1 MNFYQKLQ
9 VSLDTFETQE
19 NTREIL
25 KQELTELNIL
35 QANLKVEGSEDL
47 KNLMP
52 YLVEVNEKSLL
63 NYFYSYARKEN
74 LENDVII
81 LRNVNISAES
91 LNDIWFKE
99 RKIILSVI
107 FAGENTLFSFL
118 NELTSWDAPY
128 KFFISEFSY
137 PMNETTGN
145 IQVDIPLI
153 MYYK

>member
-1 MNFYQKLQ
+1 
-9 VSLDTFETQE
+9 
-19 NTREIL
+19 
-25 KQELTELNIL
+25 
-35 QANLKVEGSEDL
+35 
-47 KNLMP
+47 
-52 YLVEVNEKSLL
+52 
-63 NYFYSYARKEN
+63 
-74 LENDVII
+74 
-81 LRNVNISAES
+81 VNISKES